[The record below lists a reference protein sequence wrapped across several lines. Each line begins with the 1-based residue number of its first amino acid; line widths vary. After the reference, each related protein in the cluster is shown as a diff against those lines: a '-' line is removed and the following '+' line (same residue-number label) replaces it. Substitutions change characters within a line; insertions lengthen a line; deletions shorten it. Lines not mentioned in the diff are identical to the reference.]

1 MAIGSRGLLGNIRV
15 RLTSLEPSRN
25 TEKERDDVKYG
36 KEHIEEDEEVRVKRG
51 RLGGKKQG
59 D

>member
-1 MAIGSRGLLGNIRV
+1 M